1 MNKKAIIIGVLSLLG
16 ITTITLTQYDKSQ
29 DFLSRVLSPEQ
40 FQKFG
45 LHKLSQEER
54 ISLGDFFSFLVG
66 SSSLGNSAVE
76 YLKNEGW
83 EEIRIL
89 GTRRLTLDDWS
100 GERSYLIVEVRSRT
114 YICRL
119 DSSFSPGK
127 YLGQKSGSSIDI
139 IDRDGDK
146 NWIRIEKEI

>member
-1 MNKKAIIIGVLSLLG
+1 MLKRAIIIGMLSLLI
-16 ITTITLTQYDKSQ
+16 ITTIALTQFDSSQ

-54 ISLGDFFSFLVG
+54 NSLGNYCSFLFGLNSLGD
-66 SSSLGNSAVE
+66 SAVE

-83 EEIRIL
+83 EEIRVL
-89 GTRRLTLDDWS
+89 GERRLTIDEWS
-100 GERSYLIVEVRSRT
+100 GERRYLIVEIGFRT
-114 YICRL
+114 YACRL
-119 DSSFSPGK
+119 GSSYGPGK

-139 IDRDGDK
+139 INRNGQKD
-146 NWIRIEKEI
+146 